1 MYLVSSQDLGQTWT
15 LEKTLE
21 IERDMREPYFL
32 EVNGTLFFYYFEA
45 GTNPIKFEPGF
56 LQRIEYLG
64 APGGEDCEMNIQ
76 CLANNWLLGCTA
88 DLQSLCRVERCR
100 AVGSG
105 ERGCVAVPRGRRRP
119 RLHHQLRR
127 RALQRGGDGT
137 GLALPEPVRGRT
149 NLESGVGGLVAL
161 LRRRNI

>member
-32 EVNGTLFFYYFEA
+32 EVDGTLFFYYFEA

-64 APGGEDCEMNIQ
+64 APGGENWHLVLLEM
-76 CLANNWLLGCTA
+76 LY
-88 DLQSLCRVERCR
+88 S
-100 AVGSG
+100 
-105 ERGCVAVPRGRRRP
+105 
-119 RLHHQLRR
+119 
-127 RALQRGGDGT
+127 
-137 GLALPEPVRGRT
+137 
-149 NLESGVGGLVAL
+149 
-161 LRRRNI
+161 

>member
-15 LEKTLE
+15 LEETLE

-64 APGGEDCEMNIQ
+64 APGGEDCDLVTLEMNLIKMDN
-76 CLANNWLLGCTA
+76 LYDNNW
-88 DLQSLCRVERCR
+88 SLH
-100 AVGSG
+100 S
-105 ERGCVAVPRGRRRP
+105 
-119 RLHHQLRR
+119 
-127 RALQRGGDGT
+127 
-137 GLALPEPVRGRT
+137 
-149 NLESGVGGLVAL
+149 
-161 LRRRNI
+161 

>member
-64 APGGEDCEMNIQ
+64 APGGEDCDCVLVELNNIKMDN
-76 CLANNWLLGCTA
+76 LYDNNR
-88 DLQSLCRVERCR
+88 SLY
-100 AVGSG
+100 S
-105 ERGCVAVPRGRRRP
+105 
-119 RLHHQLRR
+119 
-127 RALQRGGDGT
+127 
-137 GLALPEPVRGRT
+137 
-149 NLESGVGGLVAL
+149 
-161 LRRRNI
+161 